1 MLNFKYLQ
9 QFAFKPAT
17 NKNIK
22 PIAGL
27 RPATLLV
34 VGLSD
39 NCCKTTLI
47 TKMNVSNDIIADT
60 SSMTTRQV
68 TEIKNQLSEA
78 IKQLSPERLKVLA
91 DFAAFL
97 ANAES
102 EAATQELLSISGLL
116 ERVKQNQAT
125 PKSQYINWRTV
136 HSDV

>member
-1 MLNFKYLQ
+1 LSFLLIVKSLISQSFLPM
-9 QFAFKPAT
+9 AFYH
-17 NKNIK
+17 NSFR
-22 PIAGL
+22 IA
-27 RPATLLV
+27 
-34 VGLSD
+34 
-39 NCCKTTLI
+39 I
-47 TKMNVSNDIIADT
+47 SNDIIADT
-60 SSMTTRQV
+60 SSMPTRQV

-136 HSDV
+136 RSDV